1 MGFPK
6 NYNRN
11 MAINLKGD
19 AAADDYKLIAS
30 GILSRTNSISE
41 SKSSYQYMDNRG
53 TADTDV
59 TGQEVS
65 AAFTGHRKI
74 GDAAQDYILDDVLY
88 DLDKREVEF
97 LDYDDSIAAGS
108 PNGWKGK
115 ARLQITDNGSGN
127 AADRQSISFAL
138 NYVGKPIRGTV
149 TKDAS
154 GKLTFTP
161 AS

>member
-1 MGFPK
+1 MRFPK

-53 TADTDV
+53 SADTDV

-65 AAFTGHRKI
+65 AAFTGHR
-74 GDAAQDYILDDVLY
+74 GDAAQDYILDEVLY

-97 LDYDDSIAAGS
+97 LDFDDSIAAGR

-127 AADRQSISFAL
+127 AADRQSISFTL
-138 NYVGKPIRGTV
+138 NYIGKPVRGTV

-154 GKLTFTP
+154 GKLTFAP
-161 AS
+161 AT